1 MAMQSIC
8 SILNDA
14 AAELPEKPLFI
25 FPETRWCGE
34 EVLTYGGLVQKSAEA
49 SRAISACA
57 RRGERALLLFP
68 AGAAFWEAF
77 MGCLASGVVA
87 VPLNIPN
94 INRHSAQLQEVCKD
108 CSPSVLVTD
117 VKTAELLNRRA
128 DKHPWFS
135 QLRVI
140 TPDHWRAETGQSA
153 FDSLTLNRPAFLQYT
168 SGSTASP
175 RGVQIS
181 HANLLANLEM
191 IRDSMQIRVNE
202 DTGVTWL
209 PHYHDMGLVGGYLET
224 LFTKNTTLCLPPE
237 DFALRPSRWL
247 ELISESRASVCGGPG
262 FAYRMCVEKISQ
274 DQLAELDLSSWRVAY
289 VGAERIRPET
299 LLSFSQKFQSVG
311 FHESSFFPCY
321 GLGEATLLVTGGP
334 AGESPQIRLV
344 SAAGLMRHR
353 VEAPGSEDDRISL
366 CSSGQ
371 TVPGTDVVIL
381 NTSDSTI
388 LPDEMIGEIYLS
400 GPSLTDG
407 YFNRHDLNQALFREL
422 TIAGRTQRYLQ
433 TGDLGFLANG
443 QLFITGR
450 TKEIIIVRGRNL
462 YPEDIEQQVSA
473 AHPALSSAGVVAF
486 SVDSDGEES
495 LIVAVE
501 MPRAAT
507 DMESPENVIAAIR
520 QCIAAASGVNPKA
533 ILLLPPFSIPR
544 TSSGKPRRLMIR
556 ASYLQGSLNCVAKDE
571 I

>member
-1 MAMQSIC
+1 MQTIC
-8 SILNDA
+8 SVLKDA

-34 EVLTYGGLVQKSAEA
+34 EVLTYSGLVQKSAQA

-57 RRGERALLLFP
+57 DRGERALLLFP

-77 MGCLASGVVA
+77 MGCLACGVVA

-94 INRHSAQLQEVCKD
+94 INRPSAPLQEVCKD
-108 CSPSVLVTD
+108 CSPSVLLTD
-117 VKTAELLNRRA
+117 DKTAELLTRRA

-135 QLRVI
+135 QLAVI

-191 IRDSMQIRVNE
+191 IRDSMRIRVNE

-237 DFALRPSRWL
+237 DFALRPARWL

-274 DQLAELDLSSWRVAY
+274 DQLAGLDLSSWRVAY

-299 LLSFSQKFQSVG
+299 LLRFNEKFQPAG
-311 FHESSFFPCY
+311 FQESSFFPCY

-334 AGESPQIRLV
+334 AGEPPQIRRV
-344 SAAGLMRHR
+344 SAAALMHHR
-353 VEAPGSEDDRISL
+353 IAAPGSADDGISL

-371 TVPGTDVVIL
+371 TVSGTDVVIL
-381 NTSDSTI
+381 NTVDSTI
-388 LPDEMIGEIYLS
+388 LPDEMIGEIFLS

-407 YFNRHDLNQALFREL
+407 YFNRHDLNQELFREL

-473 AHPALSSAGVVAF
+473 AHPALTSAGVVAF

-495 LIVAVE
+495 LVVAVE

-520 QCIAAASGVNPKA
+520 QCIAAGSGVNPKA

-556 ASYLQGSLNCVAKDE
+556 ASYLQGSLNCVAKE
-571 I
+571 EN